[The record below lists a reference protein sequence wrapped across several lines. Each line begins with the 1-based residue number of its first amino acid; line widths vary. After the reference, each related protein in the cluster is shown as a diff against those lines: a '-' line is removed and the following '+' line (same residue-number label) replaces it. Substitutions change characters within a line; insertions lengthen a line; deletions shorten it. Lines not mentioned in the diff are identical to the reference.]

1 MFKMDMSVLWDLR
14 VDDTFKNQ
22 GVGQALFD
30 EAVLWSK
37 EQGFSQMKIEC
48 QNNNVPACRFYHKQ
62 GAVLGRIDRYAYVE
76 NEDEKNEVQL
86 IWYLDLSI

>member
-1 MFKMDMSVLWDLR
+1 ML
-14 VDDTFKNQ
+14 TNQ
-22 GVGQALFD
+22 GVGQAHFD

-37 EQGFSQMKIEC
+37 EQGFTQMKIEC
-48 QNNNVPACRFYHKQ
+48 QNNNIPACRFYHKQ
-62 GAVLGRIDRYAYVE
+62 GAVLGRIDRQAYIK